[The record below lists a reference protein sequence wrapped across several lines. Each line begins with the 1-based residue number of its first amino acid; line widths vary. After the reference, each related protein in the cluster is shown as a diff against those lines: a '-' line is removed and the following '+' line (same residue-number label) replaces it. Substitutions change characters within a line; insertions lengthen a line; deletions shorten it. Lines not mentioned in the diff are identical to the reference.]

1 MINTSVNKNEH
12 TIQSGVV
19 DYPIG
24 FPFYFN
30 PDRTPQLL
38 VKIGNEELRFNYNF
52 ELSEDNGSVV
62 LKPTEEESWTLEGP
76 EDFSWMT
83 KWDGKD
89 LLIERAV
96 PFVQDSDYQLGRIS
110 SEQIERDF
118 DLSVM
123 RDQMLSDE
131 ISERADGVQG
141 EIDALGGRVSSIEG
155 KIPESVSGSNPLV
168 VKDTLNGYVKKSGDT
183 VDGDI
188 RLNGASIFFAADE
201 TDRARAAISW
211 GIDGFEIK
219 TGVAFADRYYFDSTK
234 FYASSGIKLGISSNP
249 WTIAYIQTLN
259 NGSDI
264 SVPAEGGTLARLED
278 LTDFAKKGD
287 LSGYLPLTGKSFL
300 SAWLGFDFVG
310 EPGGNHAIIAAQ
322 TLDGV
327 KGVAAIELDS
337 EGRPTDI
344 LYVRKLKSPT
354 ANISVLLGTRI
365 GGATTPIH
373 QIHALKIG
381 TGLSSHMLD
390 IPDGPGTLARIEDIN
405 EAVANKQDKLTAGDN
420 ITIVDNVISAIDSSG
435 ITEVAH
441 DDTLT
446 GNGTTDSPLGLAETI
461 KSEIAG
467 KQKQLHPGT
476 NVFINS
482 VNPDYDIISVPN
494 MVSSLNGLS
503 GALNLQAGDGIAID
517 GLKISA
523 TGSGGASYTAGD
535 GIDITGDTISVAS
548 NILKNNADYN
558 DTALAV
564 GPGSNAIYNFGTAVG
579 SQASAGMSG
588 IALGDHAVAFGDH
601 SVAICTVGNTN
612 AKFAIQLGG
621 YGKSNNDVNTFKV
634 GNENGNFE
642 MMDANGNVPLERLTY
657 VTNQIGD
664 ISTALTAILGE

>member
-1 MINTSVNKNEH
+1 MINTSVNKNKH

-38 VKIGNEELRFNYNF
+38 VKIGDEELRFNYNF

-62 LKPTEEESWTLEGP
+62 LKPTEEESLTLVGP

-131 ISERADGVQG
+131 ISERADVVQG
-141 EIDALGGRVSSIEG
+141 EIDALGNRVSSIEG

-188 RLNGASIFFAADE
+188 RLNGAGIFFAADE
-201 TDRARAAISW
+201 TDRARATISW
-211 GIDGFEIK
+211 GIDGLEIK
-219 TGVAFADRYYFDSTK
+219 TGVSFANRYYFDSTK
-234 FYASSGIKLGISSNP
+234 FYASSGIKLGTSSNP
-249 WTIAYIQTLN
+249 WTIAYIQKLN

-264 SVPAEGGTLARLED
+264 SVPAEGGTLARVED

-322 TLDGV
+322 TLNGT

-344 LYVRKLKSPT
+344 LYVQKLKSPA

-365 GGATTPIH
+365 GSATTPIR

-381 TGLSSHMLD
+381 TGLSSHMLN
-390 IPDGPGTLARIEDIN
+390 IPDGPGTLARIEDVN
-405 EAVANKQDKLTAGDN
+405 EAVANKQDKLTAGEN

-441 DDTLT
+441 NDTLA
-446 GNGTTDSPLGLAETI
+446 GSGTTDNPLGLAETI

-467 KQKQLHPGT
+467 KQKQLHPGD

-503 GALNLQAGDGIAID
+503 GALNLQAGDGIVID

-535 GIDITGDTISVAS
+535 GIDITNDTISTDTSVIRNTSTAQHALGLSQIRNNTANAEGALSVGNYAYAVQGANYSIAIGTFVQTHAPYAIQIGGSDAS
-548 NILKNNADYN
+548 NHDA
-558 DTALAV
+558 
-564 GPGSNAIYNFGTAVG
+564 
-579 SQASAGMSG
+579 
-588 IALGDHAVAFGDH
+588 
-601 SVAICTVGNTN
+601 NT
-612 AKFAIQLGG
+612 L
-621 YGKSNNDVNTFKV
+621 KV
-634 GNENGNFE
+634 GNVNGNFE

>member
-1 MINTSVNKNEH
+1 MINTSVNKNKH

-38 VKIGNEELRFNYNF
+38 VKIGDEELRFNYNF

-62 LKPTEEESWTLEGP
+62 LKPTEEESLTLVGP

-131 ISERADGVQG
+131 ISERADVVQG
-141 EIDALGGRVSSIEG
+141 EIDALGNRVSSIEG

-188 RLNGASIFFAADE
+188 RLNGAGIFFAADE
-201 TDRARAAISW
+201 TDRARATISW
-211 GIDGFEIK
+211 GIDGLEIK
-219 TGVAFADRYYFDSTK
+219 TGVSFANRYYFDSTK
-234 FYASSGIKLGISSNP
+234 FYASSGIKLGTSSNP
-249 WTIAYIQTLN
+249 WTIAYIQKLN

-264 SVPAEGGTLARLED
+264 SVPAEGGTLARVED

-322 TLDGV
+322 TLNGT

-344 LYVRKLKSPT
+344 LYVQKLKSPA
-354 ANISVLLGTRI
+354 ANISVLLGTKI
-365 GGATTPIH
+365 GSATTPIR

-381 TGLSSHMLD
+381 TGLSSHMLN
-390 IPDGPGTLARIEDIN
+390 IPDGPGTLARIEDVN
-405 EAVANKQDKLTAGDN
+405 EAVANKQDKLTAGEN

-441 DDTLT
+441 NDTLA
-446 GNGTTDSPLGLAETI
+446 GSGTTDNPLGLAETI

-467 KQKQLHPGT
+467 KQKQLHPGD

-503 GALNLQAGDGIAID
+503 GALNLQAGDGIVID

-535 GIDITGDTISVAS
+535 GIDITNDTISTDTSVIRNTSTAQHALGLSQIRNNTANAEGALSVGNYAYAVQGANYSIAIGTFVQTHAPYAIQIGGSDAS
-548 NILKNNADYN
+548 NHDA
-558 DTALAV
+558 
-564 GPGSNAIYNFGTAVG
+564 
-579 SQASAGMSG
+579 
-588 IALGDHAVAFGDH
+588 
-601 SVAICTVGNTN
+601 NT
-612 AKFAIQLGG
+612 L
-621 YGKSNNDVNTFKV
+621 KV
-634 GNENGNFE
+634 GNVNGNFE

>member
-1 MINTSVNKNEH
+1 MINTPVNKNEH

-38 VKIGNEELRFNYNF
+38 VKIGDEELRFNYNF

-83 KWDGKD
+83 KWNGKY
-89 LLIERAV
+89 LLIERVV

-123 RDQMLSDE
+123 RDQMLADE
-131 ISERADGVQG
+131 ISERADDVQG
-141 EIDALGGRVSSIEG
+141 KIDVLGNRVSSIEG
-155 KIPESVSGSNPLV
+155 KIPESASGSNPLV

-188 RLNGASIFFAADE
+188 RLNGSSIFFAADE
-201 TDRARAAISW
+201 TDRVRATISW
-211 GIDGFEIK
+211 GIDGLEIK
-219 TGVAFADRYYFDSTK
+219 TGNYFTQRYYFDSTN
-234 FYASSGIKLGISSNP
+234 FYASSGIKLGTSSNP
-249 WTIAYIQTLN
+249 WTIAYIQKLN

-264 SVPAEGGTLARLED
+264 SVPAEGGTLARVED

-287 LSGYLPLTGKSFL
+287 LSGYLPMSGGTITGLVNFNV
-300 SAWLGFDFVG
+300 VG
-310 EPGGNHAIIAAQ
+310 DANNNKALISAQ
-322 TLDGV
+322 TADGP
-327 KGVAAIELDS
+327 KALFGAKTDENGILRDVAVIPKLQGNLVSYE
-337 EGRPTDI
+337 TI
-344 LYVRKLKSPT
+344 LTSFIGNINSP
-354 ANISVLLGTRI
+354 VTRI
-365 GGATTPIH
+365 HVKNITSGGLTDAITIP
-373 QIHALKIG
+373 AKSG
-381 TGLSSHMLD
+381 TM
-390 IPDGPGTLARIEDIN
+390 ARIEDIN
-405 EAVANKQDKLTAGDN
+405 EAVANKQDKLTAGEN
-420 ITIVDNVISAIDSSG
+420 ITIVDNVISATG
-435 ITEVAH
+435 GGAITEVAH
-441 DDTLT
+441 DDTLA

-503 GALNLQAGDGIAID
+503 GALSLQAGDGIVID
-517 GLKISA
+517 GLKISTA
-523 TGSGGASYTAGD
+523 GSGGASYTAGD
-535 GIDITGDTISVAS
+535 GIDITNDTISVDS
-548 NILKNNADYN
+548 SVVKNNAVASN
-558 DTALAV
+558 LE
-564 GPGSNAIYNFGTAVG
+564 NAIILGEGATGTHGGTAVG
-579 SQASAGMSG
+579 AQSNAGQYAL
-588 IALGDHAVAFGDH
+588 ALGKGADASGT
-601 SVAICTVGNTN
+601 SCVAIGPSAKAYSTRTYQIGPGTNSDSNTLQ
-612 AKFAIQLGG
+612 FLG
-621 YGKSNNDVNTFKV
+621 YKLV
-634 GNENGNFE
+634 
-642 MMDANGNVPLERLTY
+642 DANGNIPLERLTY

>member
-38 VKIGNEELRFNYNF
+38 VKIGNEELSFNHNF

-62 LKPTEEESWTLEGP
+62 LKPTEEESLTLEGP

-96 PFVQDSDYQLGRIS
+96 PFVQDSDYQLGLIS

-123 RDQMLSDE
+123 RDQMLATE

-141 EIDALGGRVSSIEG
+141 EIDALGTRVSSIEG
-155 KIPESVSGSNPLV
+155 KIPESVSDSNPLV
-168 VKDTLNGYVKKSGDT
+168 VKDTLNGYVKKSGDA
-183 VDGDI
+183 VGGDI
-188 RLNGASIFFAADE
+188 RLNGADLSFAADE
-201 TDRARAAISW
+201 TDRVRATISW
-211 GIDGFEIK
+211 GIDGLEIK
-219 TGVAFADRYYFDSTK
+219 TGVAFADRYYFNSK
-234 FYASSGIKLGISSNP
+234 NFYASSGITLGTSSNP
-249 WTIAYIQTLN
+249 WPIAYIQILN

-264 SVPAEGGTLARLED
+264 SVPAEGGTLARVED

-322 TLDGV
+322 TLNGI

-344 LYVRKLKSPT
+344 LYVPKLKSPT

-365 GGATTPIH
+365 GSATTPIR

-390 IPDGPGTLARIEDIN
+390 IPDGPGTLALIEDVN

-420 ITIVDNVISAIDSSG
+420 ITIVDNVISATGGGS

-441 DDTLT
+441 DDTLA
-446 GNGTTDSPLGLAETI
+446 GSGTTDSPLGLAETI

-482 VNPDYDIISVPN
+482 TNPDYDIISVPN

-503 GALNLQAGDGIAID
+503 GALSLQAGDGIVID

-535 GIDITGDTISVAS
+535 GIDITNDTISVDS
-548 NILKNNADYN
+548 SVVKNNAVASN
-558 DTALAV
+558 LE
-564 GPGSNAIYNFGTAVG
+564 NAIILGGGATGTHGGTAVG
-579 SQASAGMSG
+579 AQSHAGQYAL
-588 IALGDHAVAFGDH
+588 ALGNGADASGT
-601 SVAICTVGNTN
+601 SCVAIGPSAKAYSTRTYQIGPGTNSDSNTLQFLGYKLVDADGN
-612 AKFAIQLGG
+612 I
-621 YGKSNNDVNTFKV
+621 
-634 GNENGNFE
+634 
-642 MMDANGNVPLERLTY
+642 PLERLTY

>member
-1 MINTSVNKNEH
+1 MINTSVNKNKH

-38 VKIGNEELRFNYNF
+38 VKIGDEELRFNYNF

-62 LKPTEEESWTLEGP
+62 LKPTEEESLTLVGP

-131 ISERADGVQG
+131 ISERADVVQG
-141 EIDALGGRVSSIEG
+141 EIDALGNRVSSIEG

-188 RLNGASIFFAADE
+188 RLNGAGIFFAADE
-201 TDRARAAISW
+201 TDRARATISW
-211 GIDGFEIK
+211 GIDGLEIK
-219 TGVAFADRYYFDSTK
+219 TGVSFANRYYFDSTK
-234 FYASSGIKLGISSNP
+234 FYASSGIKLGTSSNP
-249 WTIAYIQTLN
+249 WTIAYIQKLN

-264 SVPAEGGTLARLED
+264 SVPAEGGTLARVED

-322 TLDGV
+322 TLNGT

-344 LYVRKLKSPT
+344 LYVQKLKSPA

-365 GGATTPIH
+365 GNATTPIR

-381 TGLSSHMLD
+381 TGLSSHMLN
-390 IPDGPGTLARIEDIN
+390 IPDGPGTLARIEDVN
-405 EAVANKQDKLTAGDN
+405 EAVANKQDKLTAGEN

-441 DDTLT
+441 NDTLA
-446 GNGTTDSPLGLAETI
+446 GSGTTDNPLGLAETI

-467 KQKQLHPGT
+467 KQKQLHPGD

-503 GALNLQAGDGIAID
+503 GALNLQAGDGIVID

-535 GIDITGDTISVAS
+535 GIDITNDTISTDTSVIRNTSTAQHALGLSQIRNNTANAEGALSVGNYAYAVQGANYSIAIGTFVQTHAPYAIQIGGSDAS
-548 NILKNNADYN
+548 NHDA
-558 DTALAV
+558 
-564 GPGSNAIYNFGTAVG
+564 
-579 SQASAGMSG
+579 
-588 IALGDHAVAFGDH
+588 
-601 SVAICTVGNTN
+601 NT
-612 AKFAIQLGG
+612 L
-621 YGKSNNDVNTFKV
+621 KV
-634 GNENGNFE
+634 GNVNGNFE

-657 VTNQIGD
+657 VTNQIGN

>member
-1 MINTSVNKNEH
+1 MINTPVNKNEH

-38 VKIGNEELRFNYNF
+38 VKIGDEELRFNYNF

-83 KWDGKD
+83 KWAGKD

-155 KIPESVSGSNPLV
+155 KIPESASGSNPLV

-188 RLNGASIFFAADE
+188 RLNGSSIFFAADE
-201 TDRARAAISW
+201 TDRARATISW
-211 GIDGFEIK
+211 GIDGLEIK
-219 TGVAFADRYYFDSTK
+219 TGVAVADRYYFDSTK
-234 FYASSGIKLGISSNP
+234 FYASSGIKLGTSSNP

-264 SVPAEGGTLARLED
+264 SVPAEGGTLARVEELK
-278 LTDFAKKGD
+278 DFAKKGD
-287 LSGYLPLTGKSFL
+287 LSGYLPMSGGTITGLVNFNV
-300 SAWLGFDFVG
+300 VG
-310 EPGGNHAIIAAQ
+310 DANNNKALISAQ
-322 TLDGV
+322 TADGL
-327 KGVAAIELDS
+327 KALFGAKTDENGILRDVAVINKLQGDTLSYA
-337 EGRPTDI
+337 TI
-344 LYVRKLKSPT
+344 LTSFIGNINSP
-354 ANISVLLGTRI
+354 VTRI
-365 GGATTPIH
+365 
-373 QIHALKIG
+373 HARKITSSGITDAITIPAKAG
-381 TGLSSHMLD
+381 TM
-390 IPDGPGTLARIEDIN
+390 ARIEDIN
-405 EAVANKQDKLTAGDN
+405 EAVANKQDKLTAGEN
-420 ITIVDNVISAIDSSG
+420 ITIVDNVISATG
-435 ITEVAH
+435 GGAITEVAH
-441 DDTLT
+441 DDTLA
-446 GNGTTDSPLGLAETI
+446 GNGTTDSLLGLAETI

-503 GALNLQAGDGIAID
+503 GALSLQAGDGIVID
-517 GLKISA
+517 GLKISTA
-523 TGSGGASYTAGD
+523 GSGGASYTAGD
-535 GIDITGDTISVAS
+535 GIDITNDTISVDS
-548 NILKNNADYN
+548 SVVKNNAVASN
-558 DTALAV
+558 LE
-564 GPGSNAIYNFGTAVG
+564 NAIILGEGATGTHGGTAVG
-579 SQASAGMSG
+579 AQSNAGQYAL
-588 IALGDHAVAFGDH
+588 ALGKGADASGT
-601 SVAICTVGNTN
+601 SCVAIGPSAKAYSTRTYQIGPGTNSDSNTLQFLGYKLVNADGN
-612 AKFAIQLGG
+612 I
-621 YGKSNNDVNTFKV
+621 
-634 GNENGNFE
+634 
-642 MMDANGNVPLERLTY
+642 PLERLTY

>member
-38 VKIGNEELRFNYNF
+38 VKIGNEELSFNHNF

-62 LKPTEEESWTLEGP
+62 LKPTEEESLTLEGP

-96 PFVQDSDYQLGRIS
+96 PFVQDSDYQLGLIS

-123 RDQMLSDE
+123 RDQMLATE

-141 EIDALGGRVSSIEG
+141 EIDALGNRVSSIEG
-155 KIPESVSGSNPLV
+155 KIPESVSDSNPLV

-188 RLNGASIFFAADE
+188 RLNGAGVQFAADE
-201 TDRARAAISW
+201 TDRVRAIISW
-211 GIDGFEIK
+211 GMDGLEIK
-219 TGVAFADRYYFDSTK
+219 TGVAFADRYYFNSK
-234 FYASSGIKLGISSNP
+234 NFYASSGIKLGTSSNP

-264 SVPAEGGTLARLED
+264 SVPAEGGTLARVED

-322 TLDGV
+322 TLNGI

-344 LYVRKLKSPT
+344 LYVPKLKCPM

-365 GGATTPIH
+365 GSATTPIR

-390 IPDGPGTLARIEDIN
+390 IPDGPGTLARIEDVN
-405 EAVANKQDKLTAGDN
+405 EAVANKQDKLTAGEN
-420 ITIVDNVISAIDSSG
+420 ITIVDNVISATGGGS

-441 DDTLT
+441 DDTLA
-446 GNGTTDSPLGLAETI
+446 GSGTTDSPLGLAETI

-503 GALNLQAGDGIAID
+503 GALNLQAGDGIVID

-535 GIDITGDTISVAS
+535 GIDITNDTISTDTSVIRNTSTAQHALGLSQIRNNTANAEGALSVGNYAYAISGANYSIAIGTFVQTHAPYAIQIGGSDAS
-548 NILKNNADYN
+548 NHDA
-558 DTALAV
+558 
-564 GPGSNAIYNFGTAVG
+564 
-579 SQASAGMSG
+579 
-588 IALGDHAVAFGDH
+588 
-601 SVAICTVGNTN
+601 NT
-612 AKFAIQLGG
+612 L
-621 YGKSNNDVNTFKV
+621 KV

-642 MMDANGNVPLERLTY
+642 MMDANGNIPLERLTY

>member
-1 MINTSVNKNEH
+1 MINTPVNKNEH

-38 VKIGNEELRFNYNF
+38 VKIGDEELRFNYNF

-123 RDQMLSDE
+123 RDQMLADE
-131 ISERADGVQG
+131 ISERADDVQG
-141 EIDALGGRVSSIEG
+141 EIDVLGNRVSSIEE
-155 KIPESVSGSNPLV
+155 KIPESASGSNPLV

-188 RLNGASIFFAADE
+188 RLNGSSIFFAADE
-201 TDRARAAISW
+201 TDRVRATISW

-219 TGVAFADRYYFDSTK
+219 TGNYFMQRYYFDSTG
-234 FYASSGIKLGISSNP
+234 FYASSGIKLGTSSNP
-249 WTIAYIQTLN
+249 WTIAYIQKLN

-264 SVPAEGGTLARLED
+264 SVPAEGGTLARVED
-278 LTDFAKKGD
+278 LKDFAKKGD
-287 LSGYLPLTGKSFL
+287 LSGYLPMSGGTITGLVNFNV
-300 SAWLGFDFVG
+300 VG
-310 EPGGNHAIIAAQ
+310 DANNNKALISAQ
-322 TLDGV
+322 TADGL
-327 KGVAAIELDS
+327 KALFGAETDENGILRDVAVINKLQGGTLSYATILTS
-337 EGRPTDI
+337 FIGDI
-344 LYVRKLKSPT
+344 NSLV
-354 ANISVLLGTRI
+354 TRI
-365 GGATTPIH
+365 HVKKITSGGITDAITIP
-373 QIHALKIG
+373 AKAG
-381 TGLSSHMLD
+381 TM
-390 IPDGPGTLARIEDIN
+390 ARIEDIN
-405 EAVANKQDKLTAGDN
+405 EAVANKQDKLTAGEN
-420 ITIVDNVISAIDSSG
+420 ITIVDNVISATG
-435 ITEVAH
+435 GGAITEVAH
-441 DDTLT
+441 DDTLA

-467 KQKQLHPGT
+467 KQKQIQPGT
-476 NVFINS
+476 NVFINR

-503 GALNLQAGDGIAID
+503 GALSLQAGDGIVID

-523 TGSGGASYTAGD
+523 TGSGVASYTAGD
-535 GIDITGDTISVAS
+535 GIDITDNTISVDS
-548 NILKNNADYN
+548 SVVKNNAVASN
-558 DTALAV
+558 LE
-564 GPGSNAIYNFGTAVG
+564 NAIILGEGATGTHGGTAVG
-579 SQASAGMSG
+579 AQSNAGQYAL
-588 IALGDHAVAFGDH
+588 ALGKGADASGT
-601 SVAICTVGNTN
+601 SCVAIGPYAKAYSTRTYQIGPGTNSDSNTLQFLGYKLVDADGN
-612 AKFAIQLGG
+612 I
-621 YGKSNNDVNTFKV
+621 
-634 GNENGNFE
+634 
-642 MMDANGNVPLERLTY
+642 PLERLTY